1 MENFKYLDIDALKHN
16 LSCYSSK
23 NICLMVKANAY
34 GHGIKEIV
42 KFSSRYVDAFGVVNI
57 KEALKVRALTKK
69 RVIIFAPVKN
79 YKLCRENN
87 IEFIIENEDEL
98 RKAIVDKC
106 THLLHLAINAGMNR
120 FGTKSEIVLK
130 SINNILEANNIE
142 LKSIYTHFSDTAD
155 KNKTKK
161 QYKNFCTLRKF
172 IKQNAPICFGGSGIY
187 GYNFNYDMLRLG
199 IGAYGYLPNKLKVMT
214 ISSHIIKKFYA
225 KKGEYIG
232 YGKKYQVQKS
242 GFFGVVQ
249 IGYGDGLARTLS
261 QKFSVT
267 INGKKYKSVGNICM
281 DAFFVKIDESINV
294 GDEVIVMNDASYL
307 AKKAK
312 TISYEILTNFSML
325 RGKTVVRAGGR
336 KKIFKTPHLK

>member
-34 GHGIKEIV
+34 GHGIQEIV

-57 KEALKVRALTKK
+57 KEALFVRTLTKK
-69 RVIIFAPVKN
+69 RIIIFAPVKN

-98 RKAIVDKC
+98 RKAIIDKC
-106 THLLHLAINAGMNR
+106 THLLHLAINTGMNR

-130 SINNILEANNIE
+130 SISNILKENNIE
-142 LKSIYTHFSDTAD
+142 LKSIYTHFSDTND
-155 KNKTKK
+155 RKRTKK
-161 QYKNFCTLRKF
+161 QYNKFCKLKEHIINTC
-172 IKQNAPICFGGSGIY
+172 PVCFGGSGIY
-187 GYNFNYDMLRLG
+187 GYNFNFDMLRLG
-199 IGAYGYLPNKLKVMT
+199 IGAYGYEPNKLKVMT
-214 ISSHIIKKFYA
+214 IASHIIKKFYA

-232 YGKKYQVQKS
+232 YGKKYQVQKN

-249 IGYGDGLARTLS
+249 IGYGDGLTRTLS
-261 QKFSVT
+261 QKFTVS

-281 DAFFVKIDESINV
+281 DAFFVKIDENVNV
-294 GDEVIVMNDASYL
+294 GDEVVVLRDASYL

-312 TISYEILTNFSML
+312 TITYEILTNFSNL
-325 RGKTVVRAGGR
+325 RGTV
-336 KKIFKTPHLK
+336 KKITSNKSV

>member
-1 MENFKYLDIDALKHN
+1 MKNFKYIDIEALKYN

-23 NICLMVKANAY
+23 KICLMVKANAY
-34 GHGIKEIV
+34 GHGVEEIV
-42 KFSSRYVDAFGVVNI
+42 LNSENFVEAFGVVNI
-57 KEALKVRALTKK
+57 NEALFVRSLTKK
-69 RVIIFAPVKN
+69 RVIIYAPIED
-79 YKLCRENN
+79 YKTCREFNL
-87 IEFIIENEDEL
+87 EFIIENEEDL
-98 RKAIVDKC
+98 RQAIKNNC
-106 THLLHLAINAGMNR
+106 SHLLHLAINTGMNR

-161 QYKNFCTLRKF
+161 QYKNFCTLRNF

-232 YGKKYQVQKS
+232 YGKKYQVQKN

-249 IGYGDGLARTLS
+249 IGYGDGLTRTLS
-261 QKFSVT
+261 QKFAVS

-281 DAFFVKIDESINV
+281 DAFFVKIDEGVNV
-294 GDEVIVMNDASYL
+294 GDEVIVLRDASYL

-312 TISYEILTNFSML
+312 TITYEILTNFSNL
-325 RGKTVVRAGGR
+325 RGTV
-336 KKIFKTPHLK
+336 KKSPQIKNKSV